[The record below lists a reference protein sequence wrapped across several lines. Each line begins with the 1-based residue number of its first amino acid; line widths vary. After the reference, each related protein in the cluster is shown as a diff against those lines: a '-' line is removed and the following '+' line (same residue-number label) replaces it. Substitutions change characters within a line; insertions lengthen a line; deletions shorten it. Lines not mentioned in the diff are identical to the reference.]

1 MTKGYFGTEQ
11 VDTGPF
17 RQSIQMYLMGI
28 FGIKDDAMLYKNINK
43 VL

>member
-1 MTKGYFGTEQ
+1 MTKGCFGSEV

-17 RQSIQMYLMGI
+17 RTAIQMYLMGI
-28 FGIKDDAMLYKNINK
+28 FGIKDDAVMYSRINK